1 MIKLPKIS
9 YYSKYFNHQLIKM
22 IFKIKMPIIIPSPI
36 NGKEPQIHETAYIAP
51 TAVIIGDVTI
61 GEGAN
66 VWFGA
71 VLRGDWGS
79 IKIGKNTS
87 IQENVTIHIEIN
99 SSVEI
104 GDDCIIGHHAMI
116 HGPCVIGNG
125 CLVGIGSNVLHQ
137 SKMGDGSMLGAGA
150 VLVNKELPPR
160 TLAVGIPAEIKKEL
174 PKTGKLVGEKTS
186 GAYVQNGQNF
196 KNYFLEHPEFKNL

>member
-1 MIKLPKIS
+1 MEKI
-9 YYSKYFNHQLIKM
+9 
-22 IFKIKMPIIIPSPI
+22 
-36 NGKEPQIHETAYIAP
+36 
-51 TAVIIGDVTI
+51 
-61 GEGAN
+61 
-66 VWFGA
+66 
-71 VLRGDWGS
+71 R
-79 IKIGKNTS
+79 
-87 IQENVTIHIEIN
+87 
-99 SSVEI
+99 SVEI

-125 CLVGIGSNVLHQ
+125 CLVGIGSNVLHR

-186 GAYVQNGQNF
+186 GAYV
-196 KNYFLEHPEFKNL
+196 